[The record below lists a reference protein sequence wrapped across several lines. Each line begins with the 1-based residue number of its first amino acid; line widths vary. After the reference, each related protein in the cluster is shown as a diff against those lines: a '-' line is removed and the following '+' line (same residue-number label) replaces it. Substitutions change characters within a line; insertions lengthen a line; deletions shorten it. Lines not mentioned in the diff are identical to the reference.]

1 MSIVFRDKGGNNMS
15 KYRCYDWNGNLIVSG
30 INDLKEAVRQA
41 LKNDCE
47 IYDENGDIIFSQWDG
62 WNSDYPNIK
71 EICFSVADME
81 MINQA
86 KQFLIDTNRFYDWNA
101 FEAEQFLKWIGKE
114 WLHSDRWS
122 ATYDW
127 VNNRKFEGVEMPN
140 NIIECLVEYWETNA
154 LHIKVGV

>member
-1 MSIVFRDKGGNNMS
+1 MS
-15 KYRCYDWNGNLIVSG
+15 KYRCYDWNGNLIASE

-41 LKNDCE
+41 LKNGCE
-47 IYDENGDIIFSQWDG
+47 VHDENGDIIFSQWDG

-71 EICFSVADME
+71 NICFLVADME
-81 MINQA
+81 MIDRA
-86 KQFLIDTNRFYDWNA
+86 KQFLVDTKTFHDWNM
-101 FEAEQFLKWIGKE
+101 FESNQFSKWIGKE

-127 VNNRKFEGVEMPN
+127 VNDRKFENIEIPN
-140 NIIECLVEYWETNA
+140 DIIECLVEYWETNA